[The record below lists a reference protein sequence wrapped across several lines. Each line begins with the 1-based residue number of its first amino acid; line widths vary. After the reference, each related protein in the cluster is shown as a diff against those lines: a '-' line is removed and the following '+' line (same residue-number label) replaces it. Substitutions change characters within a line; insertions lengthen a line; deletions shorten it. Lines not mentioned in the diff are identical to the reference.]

1 LSTGQTSCTIA
12 ARASLQSPF
21 LLLEMLCVRYSP
33 RQRRFGFIVI
43 AGELWFCSVA
53 LNPP

>member
-1 LSTGQTSCTIA
+1 LSTCHTSCTIA

-21 LLLEMLCVRYSP
+21 LLIEMLCLRYSP
-33 RQRRFGFIVI
+33 RQRRFGFFVI
-43 AGELWFCSVA
+43 AGALWFCSVA